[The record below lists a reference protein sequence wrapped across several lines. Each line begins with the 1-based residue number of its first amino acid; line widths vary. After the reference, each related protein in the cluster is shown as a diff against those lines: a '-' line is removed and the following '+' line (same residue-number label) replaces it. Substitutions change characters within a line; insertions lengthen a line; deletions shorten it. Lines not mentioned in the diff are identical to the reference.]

1 MAKFAVID
9 RALLDW
15 ICCNVWWYNPCQIL
29 ETNVLQHLAD
39 QWQLLWYG
47 SIHSNCQGNA
57 EATGEHYAMFNDPP
71 RVQFPKPMFSYP
83 NQSKRLSVVAF
94 GVALHCIMI
103 HCTLHYLAIY
113 ALCASDVYPSF
124 VWMQSWGQKEKCNEI
139 LPFSWSPSFCQRL
152 QLHFIY
158 LTVSGITIYCL

>member
-1 MAKFAVID
+1 MMQ
-9 RALLDW
+9 
-15 ICCNVWWYNPCQIL
+15 CNVWWYNLCQIL

-39 QWQLLWYG
+39 SWYG
-47 SIHSNCQGNA
+47 SIHSNWQGNA

-94 GVALHCIMI
+94 GVALHCLMI
-103 HCTLHYLAIY
+103 HRTLHY
-113 ALCASDVYPSF
+113 
-124 VWMQSWGQKEKCNEI
+124 I
-139 LPFSWSPSFCQRL
+139 LPSMHCVHQIYIHLVYECRVEDKKKNAIKYCHSVGSSSFCQRL